1 MEFTLTVSS
10 LLDSWIMSRMNHS
23 WMNEPRYCVELV
35 SIPSSPHQNLQMLP
49 WIEIVTSSEE
59 HLGDILDSC
68 PLQYL
73 VKLMNI
79 TLWNNLKKI
88 KQLLLFFFFKSNL
101 HLLFIFHQTAT
112 EFPPQTEPTP
122 THNRSSLPI
131 ECEVIVWEVYKHTN
145 LKEDAAINPRQHEYS
160 STDGQ
165 TFFPPW
171 HCNLVFDWN

>member
-1 MEFTLTVSS
+1 MGFTLTVSS
-10 LLDSWIMSRMNHS
+10 LLDSWIMSRMNRS
-23 WMNEPRYCVELV
+23 WMNELRYCVELV
-35 SIPSSPHQNLQMLP
+35 GIPSSPHQNLQMLP
-49 WIEIVTSSEE
+49 RIEIVTSSEE

-73 VKLMNI
+73 IKLMNI

-88 KQLLLFFFFKSNL
+88 KQKQLLFLKSNL

-112 EFPPQTEPTP
+112 QFPPQTEPTP

-131 ECEVIVWEVYKHTN
+131 ECEVIVWEVYKHTHLN
-145 LKEDAAINPRQHEYS
+145 KDAAINHCQHEYS

-165 TFFPPW
+165 TSPPPPW